1 MSLRLTGATALR
13 VLTQIRRDKR
23 TLALI
28 VFVPLLLMTL
38 LWWIFEGDPQQSS
51 QQQVPPGTPAIFQV
65 CASIVQQLPHERPFD
80 SIGPGIMGLF
90 PLIIMF
96 LITSVTTLR
105 ERQGGTMER
114 LMASPTGRADV
125 VFGYACAFGLLASC
139 QGLLVVSYAIWVL
152 GLNFAG
158 PVWALMLIIIL
169 DAVLGTALGLAAS
182 SLARTEFQA
191 LQMMP
196 AVILPQLFLS
206 GLAIE
211 RTKMPDILYWIS
223 DALPLSY
230 AVDAINYL
238 TDHTDAS
245 GIWNEVAILAA
256 FIVGALTLGVATL
269 RRRTD

>member
-1 MSLRLTGATALR
+1 MSLKLTGATALR

-38 LWWIFEGDPQQSS
+38 LWWMFLDVPQF
-51 QQQVPPGTPAIFQV
+51 PGQ
-65 CASIVQQLPHERPFD
+65 ERPFD
-80 SIGPGIMGLF
+80 SVGPGIMGLF

-152 GLNFAG
+152 GMNFAG
-158 PVWALMLIIIL
+158 PVWALMLIIVL
-169 DAVLGTALGLAAS
+169 DAILGTALGLAAS

-196 AVILPQLFLS
+196 AIILPQLFLS
-206 GLAIE
+206 GLAVE
-211 RTKMPDILYWIS
+211 RQMMPDVLYWIS

-230 AVDAINYL
+230 AVDAIHYL

-245 GIWNEVAILAA
+245 GIWNEVGVLVA

>member
-1 MSLRLTGATALR
+1 MSLHLTWATTLR
-13 VLTQIRRDKR
+13 VLTQIRRDRR

-28 VFVPLLLMTL
+28 VVVPLVLMTL
-38 LWWIFEGDPQQSS
+38 LWAMFLD
-51 QQQVPPGTPAIFQV
+51 VP
-65 CASIVQQLPHERPFD
+65 QLPGQERPFD
-80 SIGPGIMGLF
+80 SVGPGIMGLF

-96 LITSVTTLR
+96 LITSITTLR

-125 VFGYACAFGLLASC
+125 VFGYACAFSLLATC
-139 QGLLVVSYAIWVL
+139 QGLLIVSYSIWVL
-152 GLNFAG
+152 GLDFAG
-158 PVWALMLIIIL
+158 PVWALMLIIAL
-169 DAVLGTALGLAAS
+169 DAILGTALGLAAS

-196 AVILPQLFLS
+196 ALILPQLFLS

-230 AVDAINYL
+230 AVDAIHYL

-245 GIWNEVAILAA
+245 GIWSEVAILTA
-256 FIVGALTLGVATL
+256 FIVGALALGVATL